1 MKKYRI
7 EIMAGVIVIIG
18 VLLLIDLTPILNAID
33 RFVVTIAR
41 SLTPAMLIGLGLIV
55 AASVFIAWRIR
66 ARFLNSAYWRVTV
79 CPRCGGV
86 IHRVH
91 RSAIEKAVS
100 KIFLPHAGRYRCEQ
114 CSWSGLRHGRR
125 SERESVQ

>member
-7 EIMAGVIVIIG
+7 EIIAAIVVVVG

-33 RFVVTIAR
+33 RFAVTIAR
-41 SLTPAMLIGLGLIV
+41 SLTPAILIGLGLIA

-66 ARFLNSAYWRVTV
+66 VRFLNSAYWRVTV

-86 IHRVH
+86 IHRIH
-91 RSAIEKAVS
+91 RSMPDKVVS

-125 SERESVQ
+125 HERESAR